1 MDRDYVGYGS
11 NPPEFSWPNGK
22 RLAVSVVVNY
32 EEGSEYSLAFGDD
45 RQEDLAEW
53 GLDPFPPGVRHL
65 ANESMFEYGTRVG
78 VWRLLEIFERLELPA
93 TFGACAVA
101 LERNP
106 EATKAIV
113 AAGHEICSHGYRW
126 EEHFRMTREEE
137 RERIRL
143 AIAKFEELIGERPR
157 GWYCRTSPSINTRQ
171 LLVEEG
177 GFLYDSDAYNDDV
190 PYFVE
195 VAGKRHLVIP
205 YTGDVN
211 DTHYWHSPGYET
223 GFFQYLKDTF
233 DFLLAESHKRPR
245 MMSIGLHLRIVGRPG
260 RAKALQDFLAY
271 ARAQPGVWFARRI
284 DIANHFLNQF
294 PA

>member
-1 MDRDYVGYGS
+1 MQRDYVGYGS
-11 NPPEFSWPNGK
+11 LVPDFTWPDKK
-22 RLAVSVVVNY
+22 RLAINVVVNF

-78 VWRLLEIFERLELPA
+78 VWRLLEMFEALRIPV

-101 LERNP
+101 LERNAA
-106 EATKAIV
+106 ATKAIV

-143 AIAKFEELIGERPR
+143 AVRTFVDLVGERPL
-157 GWYCRTSPSINTRQ
+157 GWYCRTSPSVNTRE

-177 GFLYDSDAYNDDV
+177 GFVYDSDAYNDDL
-190 PYFVE
+190 PYFVRINNQ
-195 VAGKRHLVIP
+195 RHLVVP

-223 GFFQYLKDTF
+223 GFFQYLKDSF
-233 DFLLAESHKRPR
+233 DYLYAESHHVTK
-245 MMSIGLHLRIVGRPG
+245 MMSIGLHLRIIGRPG
-260 RAKALQDFLAY
+260 RAQALKNFLAY
-271 ARAQPGVWFARRI
+271 ASSQPGVWFTRRI
-284 DIANHFLNQF
+284 DIAQHFIRQF
-294 PA
+294 PE